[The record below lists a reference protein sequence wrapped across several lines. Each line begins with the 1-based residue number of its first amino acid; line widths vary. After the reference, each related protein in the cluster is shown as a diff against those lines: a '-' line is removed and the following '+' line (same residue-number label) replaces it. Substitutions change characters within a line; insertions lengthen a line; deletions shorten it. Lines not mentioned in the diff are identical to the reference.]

1 MCVKKIHFDSLLFI
15 TSRQG
20 RTNKFKSFIMFL
32 NDFKASGSNENRNQ
46 KWYFFFELKLW
57 SGVVVIFLVSP
68 LRAYKFYANVAD
80 V

>member
-1 MCVKKIHFDSLLFI
+1 MKIE
-15 TSRQG
+15 T
-20 RTNKFKSFIMFL
+20 KSGI
-32 NDFKASGSNENRNQ
+32 
-46 KWYFFFELKLW
+46 FFFELKLW